1 MKSAAALKLKLAQ
14 WATENSPPSHP
25 IALLLFIIQEVE
37 RDSADQGSLS
47 PLPSSIILGAVPR
60 IQKPI
65 LRKTRL
71 RTHTHSLSL

>member
-37 RDSADQGSLS
+37 RDSTDQGSLS
-47 PLPSSIILGAVPR
+47 PSFLHNSRGGPSHT
-60 IQKPI
+60 
-65 LRKTRL
+65 KTDL
-71 RTHTHSLSL
+71 A